1 MTVRIGISGW
11 RYGGW
16 RGVFYPPGLPH
27 RRELEY
33 ASRAFDT
40 IEINGSFYSLQRP
53 ESYAA
58 WHRETPRGFVFAVK
72 GGRYI
77 THFLK
82 LREVERPLAN
92 FFASGVL
99 ALREKL
105 GPVLWQLP
113 PQLAYD
119 AERLERFLS
128 LLPHDSEAAL
138 ALARR
143 HDARMEGRAHLA
155 IDRKR
160 RIRHALEIRHPSFCD
175 PALVRLL
182 RRHRVALVVSD
193 SPGSWPLCEDVTADF
208 VYLRLHGDTQ
218 LYASGYSDR
227 ALARWAARVRAWAA
241 SEEPADAARILA
253 VPPRRRRSRD
263 VYVYFDNDAKVMA
276 PFDAQRLGRLLGLR
290 ASVQRP
296 YRALGRRARVQA
308 LPPTS
313 ADARWA

>member
-1 MTVRIGISGW
+1 MGAIRIGISGW
-11 RYGGW
+11 RYAGW
-16 RGVFYPPGLPH
+16 RGVFYPPGLPQ

-33 ASRAFDT
+33 ASRQFDS

-53 ESYAA
+53 ESYQEWYRA
-58 WHRETPRGFVFAVK
+58 TPAGFVFAVK

-82 LREVERPLAN
+82 LREIERPLAN

-119 AERLERFLS
+119 GERLERFLA
-128 LLPHDSEAAL
+128 LLPHDTAAAL

-143 HDARMEGRAHLA
+143 RDARMKGRAHLA

-160 RIRHALEIRHPSFCD
+160 RIRHALEIRHESFRD
-175 PALVRLL
+175 ASFVRLL

-193 SPGSWPLCEDVTADF
+193 SPGHWPLCEDVTADF
-208 VYLRLHGDTQ
+208 LYLRLHGDEQ

-227 ALARWAARVRAWAA
+227 SLARWAARIRAWAA
-241 SEEPADAARILA
+241 SGEPDDAARIA
-253 VPPRRRRSRD
+253 APRRPRRGSRD
-263 VYVYFDNDAKVMA
+263 VYCYFDNDAKVMA
-276 PFDAQRLGRLLGLR
+276 PFDARRLARALGLR
-290 ASVQRP
+290 GAAPESV
-296 YRALGRRARVQA
+296 RAGD
-308 LPPTS
+308 PTS
-313 ADARWA
+313 ARKRA